1 LSGSLF
7 GDTKRS
13 VLALLYGHAD
23 EAFYLRQITRAVGM
37 GHGAVQRELK
47 QLTESGVLTRSVH
60 GNQVYFQANRQ
71 CPIFEELR
79 RLMVKTAGAAEVL
92 RDALAPLRD
101 KIEAA
106 FVYGSLARGE
116 EVARS
121 DVDVMVVGNATFD
134 EVLQAL
140 GPVEEQLGRETNPT
154 VYSAN
159 EFKEKL
165 TGEQHFL
172 TSVLKGPKIM
182 LIGEEDD
189 LRGLAPT

>member
-1 LSGSLF
+1 
-7 GDTKRS
+7 
-13 VLALLYGHAD
+13 
-23 EAFYLRQITRAVGM
+23 M